1 MTVFDLA
8 VERMIKVE
16 AAVTQGTHSI
26 SVLPDITKFDD
37 HIDTDRLLEEAT
49 LLKFPR
55 SY

>member
-16 AAVTQGTHSI
+16 VAVTQGTHSI
-26 SVLPDITKFDD
+26 SLLPDITKLDD
-37 HIDTDRLLEEAT
+37 HIDRDRLLEEAV
-49 LLKFPR
+49 LLRFPR